1 MNPIPSLT
9 NQELKE
15 LELAGLHVTYETTA
29 KGKWI
34 RKVKPNPRT
43 PEEQAFIER
52 ALELIGNRKKKYE

>member
-1 MNPIPSLT
+1 MNPTPSLT
-9 NQELKE
+9 NQELKD
-15 LELAGLHVTYETTA
+15 LEISDLHVTYEKTA

-34 RKVKPNPRT
+34 RKVKRNPRT